1 MAMFMNQISNEEKRS
16 EEMLRTSSV
25 LVMVLVLALWS
36 LSRCAGL
43 GSLQN
48 EATKRCKRLV
58 AVGEEGGA

>member
-1 MAMFMNQISNEEKRS
+1 MAMFMNQISNEENRS

-36 LSRCAGL
+36 LATCAGL
-43 GSLQN
+43 AGLQK
-48 EATKRCKRLV
+48 EATKRRKRLV